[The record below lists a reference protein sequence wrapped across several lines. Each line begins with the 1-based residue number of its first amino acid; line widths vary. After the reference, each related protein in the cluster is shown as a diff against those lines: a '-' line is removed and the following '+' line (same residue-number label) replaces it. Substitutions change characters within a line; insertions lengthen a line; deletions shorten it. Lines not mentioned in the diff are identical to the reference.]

1 MKYTVDRIE
10 GKYAVCE
17 DENKKMREIE
27 LEILPDGV
35 KEGDVLNFENGAWSA
50 DKAETKA
57 RAERIKSKMDALW
70 G

>member
-10 GKYAVCE
+10 GKCAVCE
-17 DENKKMREIE
+17 DENRKMTKIDFD
-27 LEILPDGV
+27 LLPDGV
-35 KEGDVLNFENGAWSA
+35 KEGDVLDFENGAWSY

-57 RAERIKSKMDALW
+57 RAERIKAKMDALW

>member
-17 DENKKMREIE
+17 DENRKMKEIE
-27 LEILPDGV
+27 LELLPEGV
-35 KEGDVLNFENGAWSA
+35 KEGDVLEFENGAWYA
-50 DKAETKA
+50 DSLETET